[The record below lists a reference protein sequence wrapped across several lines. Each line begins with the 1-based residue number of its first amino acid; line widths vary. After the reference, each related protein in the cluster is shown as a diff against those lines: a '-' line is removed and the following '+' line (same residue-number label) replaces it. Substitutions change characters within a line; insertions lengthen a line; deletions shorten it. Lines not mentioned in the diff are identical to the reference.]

1 MKKLNSKGFTLVELL
16 VAITILGIVLVIAL
30 PQVSNLQ
37 TENAKTKYKKY
48 AESVVSSAKL
58 YTDSYSKDMFGN
70 NSSGCYDIPYSAL
83 SAKSLVKDIK
93 IDNSTCDTYAAD
105 KKTSLTFVRVY
116 KSNENYL
123 YDISIKCNDKNGK
136 EIYNE
141 SLEKDICDGTRTD
154 TEGPTI
160 SISVNSNWTTGK
172 AASGNALNATVKIRD
187 PYGLKENVQ
196 VEYAWTKTPSNI
208 SGLTFKTKKF
218 TNSRTELV
226 QELSFKVQYPQNENG
241 EWYLVV
247 RPAGTEGLRDAN
259 GNYYSGGY
267 EKSAVVRL
275 DNTKPTID
283 KTTNSHNGKWTA
295 DQVTIS
301 ATASDALSGVKKIY
315 YTYKSDGSSLKSDW
329 AKSFTAGS
337 RGPVEVNKI
346 WTTEINE
353 TVYVVAEDMVGN
365 KSTIKSAGTV
375 QIDNTPPKC
384 TSSGGSA
391 TWTNGNR
398 TIKGTCSDNGS
409 GCKGDVSKTYSTNTN
424 STKESPGTV
433 YDNVGNSVVCPANQT
448 VKIDKTAPTCS
459 SSGGNATWT
468 NGNRTIKG
476 TCSDTGGSGCKEDVS
491 KTYSSNTNTTTASP
505 GTVYDN
511 AGNSATCPANQTV
524 KIDKT
529 APTCSSSGGNAT
541 WTNGNRTITGTC
553 SDTGGSGCKGNA
565 SKTYSSNTNTTTASP
580 GTVYDNAG
588 NSVTCPGNQTVKIDK
603 TAPTCTSSGG
613 NTTWTNG
620 NRTITG
626 TCSDTG
632 GSGCKGNASKTYSSN
647 TNTTT
652 ASPGTVYDNAGNSV
666 TCPANQTV
674 KIDKTA
680 PTISSIS
687 NPSGGKA
694 TSSPFALTLSGSD
707 TGGSGL
713 AKWRYSYDNSS
724 WTDYANSNKSPFTT
738 TNFSAIRN
746 QDVYIRACDNVGNC
760 SASSSTRIH
769 IVNPC
774 STSNPTACPQY
785 HTCRSGNT
793 VVYDQSSGGFQGYI
807 NDSQTI
813 YKIGE
818 ANGRWYVYVS
828 GTIKGY
834 YAWNQPAGFGYIYS
848 NCIEPIGTTCSYAQ
862 CQG

>member
-30 PQVSNLQ
+30 PQVSNLR

-172 AASGNALNATVKIRD
+172 DASGNALNATVKIRD

-208 SGLTFKTKKF
+208 SGLTFETKKF

-301 ATASDALSGVKKIY
+301 ATASDTLSGVKKIY

-337 RGPVEVNKI
+337 RGPVEVSKI
-346 WTTEINE
+346 WTQELNE
-353 TVYVVAEDMVGN
+353 TIYVVAEDMVGN

-468 NGNRTIKG
+468 NGNRTITG
-476 TCSDTGGSGCKEDVS
+476 TCSDTGGSGCKGNAS
-491 KTYSSNTNTTTASP
+491 QTYSSNTNTTTASP

-529 APTCSSSGGNAT
+529 APT
-541 WTNGNRTITGTC
+541 
-553 SDTGGSGCKGNA
+553 
-565 SKTYSSNTNTTTASP
+565 
-580 GTVYDNAG
+580 
-588 NSVTCPGNQTVKIDK
+588 
-603 TAPTCTSSGG
+603 
-613 NTTWTNG
+613 
-620 NRTITG
+620 
-626 TCSDTG
+626 
-632 GSGCKGNASKTYSSN
+632 
-647 TNTTT
+647 
-652 ASPGTVYDNAGNSV
+652 
-666 TCPANQTV
+666 
-674 KIDKTA
+674 
-680 PTISSIS
+680 ISSIS
-687 NPSGGKA
+687 NPSGGNA

-746 QDVYIRACDNVGNC
+746 QDVYIRACDNAGNC

-769 IVNPC
+769 IVSPC
-774 STSNPTACPQY
+774 SESNPTACPWI
-785 HTCRSGNT
+785 TSCREGTTFIYTSSSANIYAGT
-793 VVYDQSSGGFQGYI
+793 VQHHLNGANDRLYVLGKSGGM
-807 NDSQTI
+807 T
-813 YKIGE
+813 K
-818 ANGRWYVYVS
+818 VYVPS
-828 GTIKGY
+828 ANFY
-834 YAWNQPAGFGYIYS
+834 PAAPSNHIVWIYS
-848 NCIEPIGTTCSYAQ
+848 NCVGDLNTICPYTQ
-862 CQG
+862 CPS

>member
-172 AASGNALNATVKIRD
+172 DASGNALNATVKIRD

-283 KTTNSHNGKWTA
+283 KTTNSHNGKWMA

-301 ATASDALSGVKKIY
+301 ATASDTLSGVKKIY

-337 RGPVEVNKI
+337 RGPVEVSKI
-346 WTTEINE
+346 WTQELNE
-353 TVYVVAEDMVGN
+353 TIYVVAEDMVGN

-468 NGNRTIKG
+468 NGNRTITG
-476 TCSDTGGSGCKEDVS
+476 TCSDTGGSGCAGNAS

-505 GTVYDN
+505 GTVKDK

-553 SDTGGSGCKGNA
+553 SDTGGSGCAGNA

-580 GTVYDNAG
+580 GTVKDKAG
-588 NSVTCPGNQTVKIDK
+588 NS
-603 TAPTCTSSGG
+603 A
-613 NTTWTNG
+613 
-620 NRTITG
+620 
-626 TCSDTG
+626 
-632 GSGCKGNASKTYSSN
+632 
-647 TNTTT
+647 
-652 ASPGTVYDNAGNSV
+652 

-746 QDVYIRACDNVGNC
+746 QDVYIRVCDNVGNC

-785 HTCRSGNT
+785 HTCRSGST

>member
-172 AASGNALNATVKIRD
+172 DASGNALNATVKIRD

-301 ATASDALSGVKKIY
+301 ATASDTLSGVKKIY

-337 RGPVEVNKI
+337 RGPVEVSKI
-346 WTTEINE
+346 WTQELNE
-353 TVYVVAEDMVGN
+353 TIYVVAEDMVGN
-365 KSTIKSAGTV
+365 KSIIKSAGEIKIAKEFTVTFNPNGGSVSPTSKIVTYGQQYGSMPTPMRASYKFDGWYTTASGGTKITSDSIVKITGNITLYAHWTKIKHKVTYNYTYNGGTSTTATSIMVDEGSAINLSPKASKSGWSFVGWNTNHNAHTKLSNLKMGTSDITLYAIYSKQLDITLIDHNDSKSRTRHLYPIMYNNDKSASQALPAPGDTSCSCGSFEKIGWTTSKSANANVLYASTGTYSFSSNITLYALYNLKQEFIIDFNAGTTASRNAV
-375 QIDNTPPKC
+375 QI
-384 TSSGGSA
+384 
-391 TWTNGNR
+391 R
-398 TIKGTCSDNGS
+398 YRNGS
-409 GCKGDVSKTYSTNTN
+409 GAEANTGPYTYTFNDNCRRSGWNFYGWIKTVGPLGNNKQYKKGD
-424 STKESPGTV
+424 
-433 YDNVGNSVVCPANQT
+433 
-448 VKIDKTAPTCS
+448 
-459 SSGGNATWT
+459 
-468 NGNRTIKG
+468 
-476 TCSDTGGSGCKEDVS
+476 
-491 KTYSSNTNTTTASP
+491 
-505 GTVYDN
+505 
-511 AGNSATCPANQTV
+511 
-524 KIDKT
+524 
-529 APTCSSSGGNAT
+529 
-541 WTNGNRTITGTC
+541 
-553 SDTGGSGCKGNA
+553 
-565 SKTYSSNTNTTTASP
+565 
-580 GTVYDNAG
+580 
-588 NSVTCPGNQTVKIDK
+588 SVTWK
-603 TAPTCTSSGG
+603 CT
-613 NTTWTNG
+613 TM
-620 NRTITG
+620 
-626 TCSDTG
+626 
-632 GSGCKGNASKTYSSN
+632 YS
-647 TNTTT
+647 
-652 ASPGTVYDNAGNSV
+652 AEWV
-666 TCPANQTV
+666 
-674 KIDKTA
+674 
-680 PTISSIS
+680 
-687 NPSGGKA
+687 
-694 TSSPFALTLSGSD
+694 
-707 TGGSGL
+707 
-713 AKWRYSYDNSS
+713 
-724 WTDYANSNKSPFTT
+724 
-738 TNFSAIRN
+738 
-746 QDVYIRACDNVGNC
+746 
-760 SASSSTRIH
+760 H
-769 IVNPC
+769 
-774 STSNPTACPQY
+774 
-785 HTCRSGNT
+785 
-793 VVYDQSSGGFQGYI
+793 
-807 NDSQTI
+807 
-813 YKIGE
+813 
-818 ANGRWYVYVS
+818 
-828 GTIKGY
+828 
-834 YAWNQPAGFGYIYS
+834 
-848 NCIEPIGTTCSYAQ
+848 
-862 CQG
+862 

>member
-301 ATASDALSGVKKIY
+301 ATASDTLSGVKKIY

-337 RGPVEVNKI
+337 RGPVEVSKI
-346 WTTEINE
+346 WTQELNK
-353 TVYVVAEDMVGN
+353 TVYILAEDMVGN

-468 NGNRTIKG
+468 NGNRTI
-476 TCSDTGGSGCKEDVS
+476 
-491 KTYSSNTNTTTASP
+491 
-505 GTVYDN
+505 
-511 AGNSATCPANQTV
+511 
-524 KIDKT
+524 
-529 APTCSSSGGNAT
+529 
-541 WTNGNRTITGTC
+541 TGTC

-565 SKTYSSNTNTTTASP
+565 SKTYSSNTNTTTARP

-603 TAPTCTSSGG
+603 TAPTCSSSGG
-613 NTTWTNG
+613 NATWTNG

-713 AKWRYSYDNSS
+713 AKWRYSYNNSS

-738 TNFSAIRN
+738 TKFSAIRN
-746 QDVYIRACDNVGNC
+746 QNVYISACDNAGNC

-785 HTCRSGNT
+785 HTCRSGYT
-793 VVYDQSSGGFQGYI
+793 VVFDQSSGGFQGYI

-834 YAWNQPAGFGYIYS
+834 YAWNQPTGFGYIYS
-848 NCIEPIGTTCSYAQ
+848 NCIEPIGTTCPYAQ

>member
-172 AASGNALNATVKIRD
+172 DASGNALNATVKIRD

-283 KTTNSHNGKWTA
+283 KTTNSHNGKWMA

-301 ATASDALSGVKKIY
+301 ATASDTLSGVKKIY

-337 RGPVEVNKI
+337 RGPVEVSKI
-346 WTTEINE
+346 WTQELNE
-353 TVYVVAEDMVGN
+353 TIYVVAEDMVGN

-468 NGNRTIKG
+468 NGNRTI
-476 TCSDTGGSGCKEDVS
+476 
-491 KTYSSNTNTTTASP
+491 
-505 GTVYDN
+505 
-511 AGNSATCPANQTV
+511 
-524 KIDKT
+524 
-529 APTCSSSGGNAT
+529 
-541 WTNGNRTITGTC
+541 TGTC
-553 SDTGGSGCKGNA
+553 SDTGGSGCAGNA

-580 GTVYDNAG
+580 GTVKDKAG
-588 NSVTCPGNQTVKIDK
+588 NS
-603 TAPTCTSSGG
+603 A
-613 NTTWTNG
+613 
-620 NRTITG
+620 
-626 TCSDTG
+626 
-632 GSGCKGNASKTYSSN
+632 
-647 TNTTT
+647 
-652 ASPGTVYDNAGNSV
+652 

-746 QDVYIRACDNVGNC
+746 QDVYIRVCDNVGNC

-785 HTCRSGNT
+785 HTCRSGST

>member
-172 AASGNALNATVKIRD
+172 DASGNALNATVKIRD

-301 ATASDALSGVKKIY
+301 ATASDTLSGVKKIY

-337 RGPVEVNKI
+337 RGPVEVSKI
-346 WTTEINE
+346 WTQELNE
-353 TVYVVAEDMVGN
+353 TIYVVAEDMVGN

-505 GTVYDN
+505 GTVYEN
-511 AGNSATCPANQTV
+511 AGNSAT
-524 KIDKT
+524 
-529 APTCSSSGGNAT
+529 
-541 WTNGNRTITGTC
+541 
-553 SDTGGSGCKGNA
+553 
-565 SKTYSSNTNTTTASP
+565 
-580 GTVYDNAG
+580 
-588 NSVTCPGNQTVKIDK
+588 
-603 TAPTCTSSGG
+603 
-613 NTTWTNG
+613 
-620 NRTITG
+620 
-626 TCSDTG
+626 
-632 GSGCKGNASKTYSSN
+632 
-647 TNTTT
+647 
-652 ASPGTVYDNAGNSV
+652 
-666 TCPANQTV
+666 
-674 KIDKTA
+674 
-680 PTISSIS
+680 
-687 NPSGGKA
+687 
-694 TSSPFALTLSGSD
+694 
-707 TGGSGL
+707 
-713 AKWRYSYDNSS
+713 
-724 WTDYANSNKSPFTT
+724 
-738 TNFSAIRN
+738 
-746 QDVYIRACDNVGNC
+746 
-760 SASSSTRIH
+760 
-769 IVNPC
+769 
-774 STSNPTACPQY
+774 
-785 HTCRSGNT
+785 
-793 VVYDQSSGGFQGYI
+793 
-807 NDSQTI
+807 
-813 YKIGE
+813 
-818 ANGRWYVYVS
+818 
-828 GTIKGY
+828 
-834 YAWNQPAGFGYIYS
+834 
-848 NCIEPIGTTCSYAQ
+848 
-862 CQG
+862 

>member
-83 SAKSLVKDIK
+83 SAKILVKDIK

-301 ATASDALSGVKKIY
+301 ATASDTLSGVKKIY

-337 RGPVEVNKI
+337 RGPVEVSKI
-346 WTTEINE
+346 WTQELNE
-353 TVYVVAEDMVGN
+353 TIYVVAEDMVGN

-476 TCSDTGGSGCKEDVS
+476 TCGDTGGSGCKGNTS

-588 NSVTCPGNQTVKIDK
+588 NSATCPANQTVKIDK
-603 TAPTCTSSGG
+603 TAPTCSSSGG
-613 NTTWTNG
+613 NATWTNG

-632 GSGCKGNASKTYSSN
+632 GSGCAGNASKTYSSN

-652 ASPGTVYDNAGNSV
+652 ASPGTVKDKAGNSA

-713 AKWRYSYDNSS
+713 AKWRYSYNNSS

-738 TNFSAIRN
+738 TKFSAIRN
-746 QDVYIRACDNVGNC
+746 QNVYISACDNAGNC

-785 HTCRSGNT
+785 HTCRSGYT
-793 VVYDQSSGGFQGYI
+793 VVFDQSSGGFQGYI

-834 YAWNQPAGFGYIYS
+834 YAWNQPTGFGYIYS
-848 NCIEPIGTTCSYAQ
+848 NCIEPIGTTCPYAQ

>member
-1 MKKLNSKGFTLVELL
+1 MKKFNSKGFTLVELL

-172 AASGNALNATVKIRD
+172 DASGNALNATVKIRD

-196 VEYAWTKTPSNI
+196 VEYAWTKTASNI

-301 ATASDALSGVKKIY
+301 ATASDTLSGVKKIY

-329 AKSFTAGS
+329 AKSFAAGS

-375 QIDNTPPKC
+375 QIDKAPPAVPKMTLYKWSSNATTP
-384 TSSGGSA
+384 TSTSGLATYSSGSWSNKNIYVVPSGGSDNASGKVTYQYTTTGAQGSVNNKTA
-391 TWTNGNR
+391 TSTSITNQGTS
-398 TIKGTCSDNGS
+398 TIKYRACDQ
-409 GCKGDVSKTYSTNTN
+409 
-424 STKESPGTV
+424 
-433 YDNVGNSVVCPANQT
+433 VGNCSAYTTAAT
-448 VKIDKTAPTCS
+448 VKLDKTVPTCA
-459 SSGGNATWT
+459 SSGGNAAWT
-468 NGNRTIKG
+468 TGRRTLTG
-476 TCSDTGGSGCKEDVS
+476 TCSDTGGSGCKS
-491 KTYSSNTNTTTASP
+491 KKITKPYSSDINSTTESP

-511 AGNSATCPANQTV
+511 AGNSAPCPANQTV
-524 KIDKT
+524 RIDKT
-529 APTCSSSGGNAT
+529 APSTPTGGAIGTVSGSSTSASIKTAARGSTDNGSGLKRYLYLIKTSSGTPNKNDSRFT
-541 WTNGNRTITGTC
+541 TSTSFTRSCGT
-553 SDTGGSGCKGNA
+553 
-565 SKTYSSNTNTTTASP
+565 TYYAYA
-580 GTVYDNAG
+580 VAEDNAG
-588 NSVTCPGNQTVKIDK
+588 NRSAVKSLGRASDGVNKYSGWSTCSNACGSGTQRRTNSCALVTKDLSRACSSTSSCCSQTVVDYY
-603 TAPTCTSSGG
+603 
-613 NTTWTNG
+613 
-620 NRTITG
+620 
-626 TCSDTG
+626 
-632 GSGCKGNASKTYSSN
+632 GSWSACSKTCDG
-647 TNTTT
+647 
-652 ASPGTVYDNAGNSV
+652 GTQTRDVYL
-666 TCPANQTV
+666 
-674 KIDKTA
+674 K
-680 PTISSIS
+680 SSINGQS
-687 NPSGGKA
+687 CGKRS
-694 TSSPFALTLSGSD
+694 TKDS
-707 TGGSGL
+707 
-713 AKWRYSYDNSS
+713 
-724 WTDYANSNKSPFTT
+724 
-738 TNFSAIRN
+738 
-746 QDVYIRACDNVGNC
+746 QACNTQKCC
-760 SASSSTRIH
+760 SE
-769 IVNPC
+769 
-774 STSNPTACPQY
+774 SNPTGCPQY
-785 HTCRSGNT
+785 HSCREGTTFIFDKSDASYVAGT
-793 VVYDQSSGGFQGYI
+793 VVDT
-807 NDSQTI
+807 QTL
-813 YKIGE
+813 YKIKE
-818 ANGRWYVYVS
+818 TNGKWYVYVPDGGNFHNPYWQYS
-828 GTIKGY
+828 PKNY
-834 YAWNQPAGFGYIYS
+834 GYIYS
-848 NCIEPIGTTCSYAQ
+848 NCIEPIGVSCTNKQ
-862 CQG
+862 CPSNGY